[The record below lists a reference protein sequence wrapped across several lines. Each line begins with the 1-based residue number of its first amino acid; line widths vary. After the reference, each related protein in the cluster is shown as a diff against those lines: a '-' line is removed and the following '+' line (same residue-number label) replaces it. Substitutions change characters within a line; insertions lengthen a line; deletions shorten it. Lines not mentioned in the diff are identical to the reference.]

1 MRRYAS
7 RYMRTKTEPRS
18 STTSLQH
25 SLHNFTIRR
34 SMKYRIVWMIDW
46 RPYWPL
52 SHDRTKSSFIQ
63 TGGAA
68 AAQLL
73 DEGRKVRA
81 FVHREDERAEAL
93 RKRGPSSSSATFRI
107 LI

>member
-1 MRRYAS
+1 
-7 RYMRTKTEPRS
+7 
-18 STTSLQH
+18 
-25 SLHNFTIRR
+25 
-34 SMKYRIVWMIDW
+34 MKYRIVWMIDW

-73 DEGRKVRA
+73 DEVRKVRA
-81 FVHREDERAEAL
+81 FVHREDERSEAL
-93 RKRGPSSSSATFRI
+93 RKRGAEVVVGDLPDFDTVRAQEAGRAYCAGG
-107 LI
+107 